1 MKKVVLA
8 EKPSQAQAYA
18 ESFGKYTK
26 KDGYITLS
34 ASNEF
39 VITWGYGHL
48 IELAPPETYKKEWKK
63 WSMKELPII
72 PENFRFKVGSGKTKQ
87 FTVVKKLLKEAD
99 EIIIA
104 TDSDREG
111 ENIARSI
118 IHQAKAENKIIKRLW
133 INSLETEEIQKGFAR
148 LRDGKEF
155 YSSYIEAQTRQVSD
169 WLVGINLSRFYT
181 LSLQAKGINEGVFS
195 VGRVQTPT
203 LYMIYQRQKE
213 IEQFVTQP
221 FFELHAKVTAEK
233 GIFQAKYHKK
243 FPSKKELLDVIQKHG
258 LSAHNSGKIT
268 EVDTKRI
275 SQQSPLLFSLSDLQ
289 SLINKKYKISP
300 SDTLKH
306 VQSLYEAKLLSYP
319 RSDCRHITG
328 SEFAYLLEKRK
339 DYEQLLNY
347 KIEQPNTSK
356 RKRYVDDSKV
366 QEHYA
371 IIPTKKIPAQKQ
383 LDKLSAIQK
392 QIYYTVLKRT
402 LAMFETNYVYDE
414 TKVTVDIKQLDF
426 VSKGKVI
433 LEEGWRKLEYSSTKK
448 TNKDEQVEL
457 PPLKKDEPVET
468 ELKTSKGMTT
478 PPKFYTEGT
487 LITAMKTCGKELENA
502 EEIEILKETEG
513 IGTEATRAN
522 VLETLKHQQYIDVKK
537 NTVTVTAKGEILCEA
552 VENTLLSSPEM
563 TAKWETYLKKIKSEE
578 GTQKAFLANIEQF
591 IQYTLTSAVETLN
604 THDWSDKAT
613 AGKTDREPI
622 GICPKCRQTI
632 IDKGK
637 IYGCTGYSKG
647 CGFLIP
653 KKFVGKTL
661 SPATVRKLLEQ
672 GETQVLKG
680 FKKKNGHLFSAALM
694 INEKQELAFKP
705 FDKKETS

>member
-34 ASNEF
+34 SSNDF

-63 WSMKELPII
+63 WSMKQLPII
-72 PENFRFKVGSGKTKQ
+72 PEQFRFKVGYGKAKQ
-87 FTVVKKLLKEAD
+87 FTIVKNLLKEAD

-118 IHQAKAENKIIKRLW
+118 IHQARAENKIIKRLW
-133 INSLETEEIQKGFAR
+133 INSLETDEIQKGFAR

-213 IEQFVTQP
+213 IEKFVPQP
-221 FFELHAKVTAEK
+221 FFELHAEVTAEK
-233 GIFQAKYHKK
+233 GGFKAKYNKK
-243 FPSKKELLDVIQKHG
+243 FQTKKDLLDMIQKYDLAAVNPG
-258 LSAHNSGKIT
+258 RISAV
-268 EVDTKRI
+268 ETKRV
-275 SQQSPLLFSLSDLQ
+275 SQPSPLLFSLSDLQ

-328 SEFAYLLEKRK
+328 SEFSYLLEKRT
-339 DYEQLLNY
+339 DYEQLLSY
-347 KIEQPNTSK
+347 KIEQPNISK

-371 IIPTKKIPAQKQ
+371 IIPTKKTPTQKQ
-383 LDKLSAIQK
+383 LDKLSSIQK

-414 TKVTVDIKQLDF
+414 TKVTVDIKGLDF
-426 VSKGKVI
+426 LSKGKVN
-433 LEEGWRKLEYSSTKK
+433 LEEGWRRLEYSSSKK
-448 TNKDEQVEL
+448 KVGDEQLEL
-457 PPLKKDEPVET
+457 PPLKKNEIVET

-487 LITAMKTCGKELENA
+487 LITAMKTCGKELEN
-502 EEIEILKETEG
+502 EEEKEILKETEG

-522 VLETLKHQQYIDVKK
+522 VLETLKHQQYIEVKK
-537 NTVTVTAKGEILCEA
+537 NTVTVTQKGEILCEA
-552 VENTLLSSPEM
+552 VEDTLLSSPEM

-578 GTQKAFLANIEQF
+578 GTQKAFLTNIEQF
-591 IQYTLTSAVETLN
+591 IQHTLTAAVQTLN
-604 THDWSDKAT
+604 THDWSDKMT
-613 AGKTDREPI
+613 AVKSDNSVI
-622 GICPKCRQTI
+622 GVCPKCGETI

-647 CGFLIP
+647 CTFLIP
-653 KKFVGKTL
+653 KKFIGKSL
-661 SPATVRKLLEQ
+661 SSATVKKILEQ
-672 GETQVLKG
+672 GETQILKG
-680 FKKKNGHLFSAALM
+680 FKKKNGQIFSAALM
-694 INEKQELAFKP
+694 INEKQELTFKP
-705 FDKKETS
+705 FDKKETN